1 MEHKVIIVLCLNY
14 KVILVHK
21 YQNLRYSLGISY
33 DIFPFTH
40 QKRSRVCAKYRTR
53 FEIMSAKCRERVP
66 DILRVESAHMLTIF
80 FHGKEKASYRKKKYL
95 NHFRLSRHL
104 I

>member
-33 DIFPFTH
+33 DIFPFTY

-80 FHGKEKASYRKKKYL
+80 FHGKEKASYRKKKT
-95 NHFRLSRHL
+95 